1 MLVSERDKIEVDVL
15 VKEYADSLNVC
26 TCCGAQPRIAYE
38 YLPNYSCEPGKK
50 HPHLL
55 HVECPPSMGDCK
67 CGATE
72 KIAAEDDEADVRE
85 ALRILVL
92 MWNSLPGE
100 SNDSAID
107 DLYKEQYYS
116 FNSQEE
122 AKEYFEGRGESYD
135 ENAVYLG
142 VHYEPKGE

>member
-1 MLVSERDKIEVDVL
+1 MRVL
-15 VKEYADSLNVC
+15 VVVRSPALCMN
-26 TCCGAQPRIAYE
+26 I
-38 YLPNYSCEPGKK
+38 YLYYSCEPGKR
-50 HPHLL
+50 HPHFLR
-55 HVECPPSMGDCK
+55 VKCPASMGDCK
-67 CGATE
+67 YVMTE